1 MDLKTPLIRTYYPS
15 IPTRVNMGTNFNPI
29 GIEKDD
35 ITTEDGNINIE
46 NAIEKI
52 NNYTREVL
60 IDQILTL
67 PLPSKDVTPYTG
79 TLMQKDLEHLNRKL
93 SVVRKTITAW
103 DTYKITEVVIEK
115 ELLAGKIQGLPLN
128 SSLVVN
134 TSEPV
139 YLNGKTYQL
148 GDIVFKDI
156 NGNLHQIK
164 SSPSGFFYP
173 SKIGRTINEE
183 KELTNT
189 VQVDYSFFAGSQ
201 PTIPAQTIERDPDTN
216 EINAL
221 TQPSH
226 TITAAFE
233 LQEDNNFYN
242 VTGILK
248 SPTPSSPDPSE
259 EIDILTDKKG
269 ENLVLPKVFTYL
281 YEEGIKVALE
291 EIYID
296 NLVEI
301 ATETTETTD
310 ETTGET
316 INKITGKI
324 TISNPTT
331 LTIKYI
337 MR

>member
-15 IPTRVNMGTNFNPI
+15 IPTRINMGTNFNPI
-29 GIEKDD
+29 EIEKDD

-67 PLPSKDVTPYTG
+67 PLPSKDATSYNS
-79 TLMQKDLEHLNRKL
+79 TLMRKDLEHLNRKL
-93 SVVRKTITAW
+93 SAVRKTITAW
-103 DTYKITEVVIEK
+103 DTYKITEVVTEK
-115 ELLAGKIQGLPLN
+115 NLLAGKIQGLPLN

-173 SKIGRTINEE
+173 SKIGRTINEDE
-183 KELTNT
+183 EFTNT

-201 PTIPAQTIERDPDTN
+201 PTLPTQTIERDPVTQ

-226 TITAAFE
+226 IITAAFE

-242 VTGILK
+242 ITGILQ
-248 SPTPSSPDPSE
+248 SPPSSDASK
-259 EIDILTDKKG
+259 EINILTDKEEK
-269 ENLVLPKVFTYL
+269 NLVLPKVFAYL
-281 YEEGIKVALE
+281 YEEDTKIALE

-301 ATETTETTD
+301 VTETNETTD

>member
-1 MDLKTPLIRTYYPS
+1 MDLKTNLIRTYYPS
-15 IPTRVNMGTNFNPI
+15 IPSR
-29 GIEKDD
+29 
-35 ITTEDGNINIE
+35 INIE
-46 NAIEKI
+46 TDFRPFDQTTLEKAIDD
-52 NNYTREVL
+52 Y
-60 IDQILTL
+60 LTL
-67 PLPSKDVTPYTG
+67 PLPSKDATSYNS

-93 SVVRKTITAW
+93 SAVRKTITAW

-164 SSPSGFFYP
+164 SAPSGFFYP
-173 SKIGRTINEE
+173 SYI
-183 KELTNT
+183 ELANSTNT
-189 VQVDYSFFAGSQ
+189 VKIDYSFFAGAQ
-201 PTIPAQTIERDPDTN
+201 PPEEKQTITTDP
-216 EINAL
+216 L

-226 TITAAFE
+226 TIEATLK

-242 VTGILK
+242 ITGILQ
-248 SPTPSSPDPSE
+248 SSPSSNEIEVLKNKDE
-259 EIDILTDKKG
+259 ELI
-269 ENLVLPKVFTYL
+269 LPKVFVYL
-281 YEEGIKVALE
+281 FDEINHIALE
-291 EIYID
+291 EIYVD
-296 NLVEI
+296 NLVNI
-301 ATETTETTD
+301 
-310 ETTGET
+310 GEEQ
-316 INKITGKI
+316 I
-324 TISNPTT
+324 TISNPTK

>member
-15 IPTRVNMGTNFNPI
+15 IPSRINTDPNFQPLDL
-29 GIEKDD
+29 GQTTLEKAIDD
-35 ITTEDGNINIE
+35 
-46 NAIEKI
+46 
-52 NNYTREVL
+52 Y
-60 IDQILTL
+60 LTL
-67 PLPSKDVTPYTG
+67 PLPSKDATSYTS

-93 SVVRKTITAW
+93 SAVRKTITAW
-103 DTYKITEVVIEK
+103 DTYKITEVVAEK
-115 ELLAGKIQGLPLN
+115 NLLAGKIQGLPLN

-164 SSPSGFFYP
+164 SAPSGFFYP
-173 SKIGRTINEE
+173 SKIGRTINEK
-183 KELTNT
+183 KEFTNT

-201 PTIPAQTIERDPDTN
+201 PTLPTQTIERDPDTQ

-226 TITAAFE
+226 TITAE
-233 LQEDNNFYN
+233 LNLQEDNSFYN
-242 VTGILK
+242 ITGILQ
-248 SPTPSSPDPSE
+248 SSPSSNEIEVLKNEDE
-259 EIDILTDKKG
+259 ELI
-269 ENLVLPKVFTYL
+269 LPKVFVYL
-281 YEEGIKVALE
+281 YDEINKIALE
-291 EIYID
+291 EIYVD
-296 NLVEI
+296 NLVN
-301 ATETTETTD
+301 
-310 ETTGET
+310 
-316 INKITGKI
+316 INEEQI